1 MSAALRCACARCNG
15 GVIYTHAEDYLMAHQ
30 ALGPDE
36 FVLDREVAV
45 IPQRPRG
52 QLAVIHPS
60 PRSLFADDLEV

>member
-1 MSAALRCACARCNG
+1 
-15 GVIYTHAEDYLMAHQ
+15 MAHQ